1 MSEFVKLGNIRV
13 LEHQRSY
20 LEFIRKNSGTSFA
33 ESVRQM
39 IQKNIDEGQNV
50 PSCVLDHYG
59 IEGGEK

>member
-20 LEFIRKNSGTSFA
+20 LEFIRENSGTSFA

-39 IQKNIDEGQNV
+39 IQKDIDAGV
-50 PSCVLDHYG
+50 KVDPVVVKHYG
-59 IEGGEK
+59 IEVEV